1 MRRRAAL
8 AIWDGSVRNH
18 TSNRGA
24 CGMVKQKGGIACIWG
39 ETRECDLGICLERW
53 LRRAVRG
60 NVMLVAVGGRKN
72 RRNLRMLVRKGAM
85 VR

>member
-39 ETRECDLGICLERW
+39 KEAGVATWGNA
-53 LRRAVRG
+53 LR
-60 NVMLVAVGGRKN
+60 GG
-72 RRNLRMLVRKGAM
+72 
-85 VR
+85 